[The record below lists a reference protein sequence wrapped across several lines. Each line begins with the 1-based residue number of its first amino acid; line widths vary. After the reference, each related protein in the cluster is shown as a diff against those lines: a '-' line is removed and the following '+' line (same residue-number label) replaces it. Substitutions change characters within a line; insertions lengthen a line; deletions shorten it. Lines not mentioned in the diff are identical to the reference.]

1 MDFEKA
7 AEYRDLMASV
17 KQIAQKQKITDFDG
31 EDRDIMAL
39 AMDDRDAVVQVFLC
53 VREG

>member
-1 MDFEKA
+1 
-7 AEYRDLMASV
+7 MASV

-39 AMDDRDAVVQVFLC
+39 AMDDGMLWCRYFLC